1 MRQYYKARGAM
12 MNIAFIFS
20 RKTREK
26 KLSHGKQKKECERNN
41 TTLDRDDIL
50 IKQIDEFK
58 VKARQLQE
66 MLQTREGR
74 VHELQGIVHTKEER
88 MMELE
93 GELQKKKQEANLI
106 SEELNQSIQ
115 QVMGKM
121 DAFMQSMG
129 ERLLTEMTDNLDEN
143 RKLLNGIEETVLS
156 VNQAVDGM
164 KKDIG
169 DNIHEENVRNYRNVQ
184 TLIGE
189 LENKMLQK
197 EDHKK
202 NVKGI
207 KTMLQCVTWISV
219 INFMAIVGYI
229 LFQAGVFK

>member
-1 MRQYYKARGAM
+1 

-20 RKTREK
+20 RRRKEK
-26 KLSHGKQKKECERNN
+26 PPNHRKIKNNQKAWKGNKK
-41 TTLDRDDIL
+41 TLDRDDIL

-93 GELQKKKQEANLI
+93 GELQKKKKEANLV

-115 QVMGKM
+115 KVMEKM
-121 DAFMQSMG
+121 DGFMQSIG

-143 RKLLNGIEETVLS
+143 KVMLKGIEETVNS
-156 VNQAVDGM
+156 VNHSVDDM

-169 DNIHEENVRNYRNVQ
+169 ENIHEENVRNYRNVQ
-184 TLIGE
+184 SLIEE
-189 LENKMLQK
+189 LETKMVQK

-202 NVKGI
+202 DVKSM
-207 KTMLQCVTWISV
+207 KTLLQCVTWVSV
-219 INFMAIVGYI
+219 INFMAIVGYL

>member
-1 MRQYYKARGAM
+1 MGIEKLFRVGKMKKYASK
-12 MNIAFIFS
+12 S
-20 RKTREK
+20 KERKPTA
-26 KLSHGKQKKECERNN
+26 
-41 TTLDRDDIL
+41 LDRDDIL

-93 GELQKKKQEANLI
+93 GELQKKKKEANLV

-115 QVMGKM
+115 KVMEKM
-121 DAFMQSMG
+121 DGFMQSIG
-129 ERLLTEMTDNLDEN
+129 ERLLTEMTDNLNEN
-143 RKLLNGIEETVLS
+143 KGILKGIEETVNS
-156 VNQAVDGM
+156 VNQSVDSM
-164 KKDIG
+164 KKDVG
-169 DNIHEENVRNYRNVQ
+169 ENIHEENVRNYRNVQ

-189 LENKMLQK
+189 LEAKMIQK

-202 NVKGI
+202 EVKSM
-207 KTMLQCVTWISV
+207 KTLLQCVTWISV
-219 INFMAIVGYI
+219 INFIAIVGYL

>member
-1 MRQYYKARGAM
+1 

-20 RKTREK
+20 RSRKEK
-26 KLSHGKQKKECERNN
+26 KPNHRKIKNNQKAWKGNKK
-41 TTLDRDDIL
+41 TLDRDDIL

-93 GELQKKKQEANLI
+93 GELQKKKKEANLV

-115 QVMGKM
+115 KVMEKM
-121 DAFMQSMG
+121 DGFMQSIG

-143 RKLLNGIEETVLS
+143 KVMLKGIEETVNS
-156 VNQAVDGM
+156 VNHSVDDM

-169 DNIHEENVRNYRNVQ
+169 ENIHEENVRNYRNVQ
-184 TLIGE
+184 SLIEE
-189 LENKMLQK
+189 LETKMVQK

-202 NVKGI
+202 DVKSM
-207 KTMLQCVTWISV
+207 KTLLQCVTWVSV
-219 INFMAIVGYI
+219 INFMAIVGYL

>member
-1 MRQYYKARGAM
+1 M
-12 MNIAFIFS
+12 MNIAFIFG
-20 RKTREK
+20 RGKKEK
-26 KLSHGKQKKECERNN
+26 ESNHGKNKKNAWKGNN
-41 TTLDRDDIL
+41 TKLDRDDIL

-93 GELQKKKQEANLI
+93 GELQKKKKEANLV

-115 QVMGKM
+115 KVMEKM
-121 DAFMQSMG
+121 DGFMQSIG
-129 ERLLTEMTDNLDEN
+129 ERLLTEMTDNLNEN
-143 RKLLNGIEETVLS
+143 KGILKGIEETVNS
-156 VNQAVDGM
+156 VNQSVDSM
-164 KKDIG
+164 KKDVG
-169 DNIHEENVRNYRNVQ
+169 ENIHEENVRNYRNVQ

-189 LENKMLQK
+189 LEAKMIQK

-202 NVKGI
+202 EVKSM
-207 KTMLQCVTWISV
+207 KTLLQCVTWISV
-219 INFMAIVGYI
+219 INFIAIVGYL